1 MNIEITKI
9 DLAKKLFN
17 INKESVLKQ
26 LKAILD
32 KEEVIAYTTDGK
44 PLTRTEYI
52 KEVKTAEKEIENG
65 NYITGE
71 QLLKNID
78 RW

>member
-44 PLTRTEYI
+44 PLTRDEYI
-52 KEVKTAEKEIENG
+52 KEVKSAEQEIGNG

-71 QLLKNID
+71 QLLENID
-78 RW
+78 KW

>member
-32 KEEVIAYTTDGK
+32 KEEVVAYTTNGK
-44 PLTRTEYI
+44 PLTRVEYI
-52 KEVKTAEKEIENG
+52 KEVKDAEKEFENG
-65 NYITGE
+65 DYITGE

-78 RW
+78 KW

>member
-44 PLTRTEYI
+44 PLTRAEYI

-71 QLLKNID
+71 KLLKNID
-78 RW
+78 KW